1 MGRGYGESEFFLLFL
16 KESGKISRPFGI
28 FSCEYRLQELV
39 KIIERWIPM
48 VYILLG
54 TGFEEA
60 EALVTA
66 DVLRRANL
74 PVSLVGVGGEYVT
87 GSHNITVRAD
97 IAVEDVALT
106 EGDTVVLPG
115 GMGGVASME
124 NSGAAMALAREAAEK
139 CHLAAICAAPTLL
152 ARAGLLKKGARCVCY
167 PGMEGELS
175 AAGAAPQ
182 MDRSTAVDGN
192 LITGR
197 GPGSAFDFG
206 LKLVETLAG
215 ADAARAVAAGLVY
228 RV

>member
-1 MGRGYGESEFFLLFL
+1 
-16 KESGKISRPFGI
+16 
-28 FSCEYRLQELV
+28 
-39 KIIERWIPM
+39 M

-66 DVLRRANL
+66 DVLRRAGL
-74 PVSLVGVGGEYVT
+74 PVSLAGIGGESVT
-87 GSHNITVRAD
+87 GSHGITVRAD
-97 IAVEDVALT
+97 LAAEDVALS
-106 EGDTVVLPG
+106 EGDVVVLPG

-124 NSGAAMALAREAAEK
+124 GSKAAMALVREAAEK
-139 CHLAAICAAPTLL
+139 YRVAAICAAPTLL
-152 ARAGLLKKGARCVCY
+152 ARAGLLKKGVRCVCY

-175 AAGAAPQ
+175 AAGAVPR
-182 MDRSTAVDGN
+182 MDRSTVVDGD

-206 LKLVETLAG
+206 LTLVEVLAG

-228 RV
+228 GA